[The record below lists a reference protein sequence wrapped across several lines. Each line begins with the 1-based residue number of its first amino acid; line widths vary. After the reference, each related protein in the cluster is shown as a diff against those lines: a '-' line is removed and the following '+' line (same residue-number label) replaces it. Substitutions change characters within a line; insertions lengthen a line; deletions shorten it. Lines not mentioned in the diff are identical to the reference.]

1 MRRTALSGLVFV
13 LMAAF
18 ALPVA
23 ADELS
28 DFESARRNYD
38 RRNYAKA
45 ARGLESLV
53 GGVVP
58 RAANSV
64 VRLEARKYLGATY
77 LFLGKSEAAREQFRS
92 LLEEDPDYD
101 IDPVA
106 FPEAVVQT
114 FQEVKREVSAERARK
129 DALEAARRKRERS
142 NEVEELIRQQQ
153 RIQMLEELAAAETV
167 EKVNSRWIAALPWGI
182 GQFQNEDRKLGIM
195 FAVTESAFMAASIAT
210 FIGHNSLRDE
220 NPAPSETFIGHNS
233 LRDENPAP
241 SEIERATRVEKALRI
256 GNWVSVGA
264 FLSFAIAGVV
274 EAEVRFKPVIR
285 TTRKRELPDDI
296 ETPPQTTGPQI
307 RLELGLTGGKMRL
320 EF

>member
-38 RRNYAKA
+38 KQNYAKA

-53 GGVVP
+53 GGAVP
-58 RAANSV
+58 RATNPV

-77 LFLGKSEAAREQFRS
+77 LFLGKDERAREQFRS

-114 FQEVKREVSAERARK
+114 FQGLKKEVSAQRARK
-129 DALEAARRKRERS
+129 DALEAARRQRERS
-142 NEVEELIRQQQ
+142 DEVEELVRQQQ
-153 RIQMLEELAAAETV
+153 RNQTLEELAAVETV
-167 EKVNSRWIAALPWGI
+167 EKVNSRWIAAIPFGA
-182 GQFQNEDRKLGIM
+182 GQFQNEDRGLGIM
-195 FAVTESAFMAASIAT
+195 FAVTESAFVAASIAT

-220 NPAPSETFIGHNS
+220 NPAPSE
-233 LRDENPAP
+233 
-241 SEIERATRVEKALRI
+241 IERARRVERALRI

-296 ETPPQTTGPQI
+296 ESPQTTGPQI
-307 RLELGLTGGKMRL
+307 RLELGLTGGRMRL
-320 EF
+320 DF

>member
-1 MRRTALSGLVFV
+1 MRRTTLTGLVVV

-28 DFESARRNYD
+28 DFEAARRNYD
-38 RRNYAKA
+38 KQSYAKA

-58 RAANSV
+58 RARNPV

-77 LFLGKSEAAREQFRS
+77 LFLGKDEEAREQFKL

-106 FPEAVVQT
+106 FPGAVVEA
-114 FQEVKREVSAERARK
+114 FQEVQAEVTAAVAQQKALDEARRQRERAGE
-129 DALEAARRKRERS
+129 L
-142 NEVEELIRQQQ
+142 EELIEEQQ
-153 RIQMLEELAAAETV
+153 RIQGLEELAATETV

-182 GQFQNEDRKLGIM
+182 GQFQNQNRKLGIM
-195 FAVTESAFMAASIAT
+195 FAVTESAFLAASIAT

-220 NPAPSETFIGHNS
+220 NPAP
-233 LRDENPAP
+233 D
-241 SEIERATRVEKALRI
+241 EIERAQRVEKALRI

-264 FLSFAIAGVV
+264 LVSFYIAGVV
-274 EAEVRFKPVIR
+274 EAEVRFKPTIR
-285 TTRKRELPDDI
+285 STRQRELP
-296 ETPPQTTGPQI
+296 EELQRPQSRRPEI
-307 RLELGLTGGKMRL
+307 RFHLGLTGGRMRVD
-320 EF
+320 F

>member
-38 RRNYAKA
+38 KQNYAKA

-53 GGVVP
+53 GGAVP
-58 RAANSV
+58 RATNPV
-64 VRLEARKYLGATY
+64 VRLESRKYLGATY
-77 LFLGKSEAAREQFRS
+77 LFLGKKEAAREQFRS
-92 LLEEDPDYD
+92 LLEEDPEYD

-106 FPEAVVQT
+106 FPKAVVQT
-114 FQEVKREVSAERARK
+114 FQEVQKEVAAERARK
-129 DALEAARRKRERS
+129 DALEAMRRKRERS
-142 NEVEELIRQQQ
+142 DEVEELIRQQE
-153 RIQMLEELAAAETV
+153 RIRALEELAAVETV
-167 EKVNSRWIAALPWGI
+167 EKVNSRWIAALPFGI
-182 GQFQNEDRKLGIM
+182 GQFQNQDRPLGIM
-195 FAVTESAFMAASIAT
+195 FAVTESAFLVASIAT

-220 NPAPSETFIGHNS
+220 NPAPSE
-233 LRDENPAP
+233 
-241 SEIERATRVEKALRI
+241 IERARRVERALRI

-264 FLSFAIAGVV
+264 FLSFAVAGVI

-285 TTRKRELPDDI
+285 TTRKRELPED
-296 ETPPQTTGPQI
+296 TQSPQTTGPQI

-320 EF
+320 DF

>member
-28 DFESARRNYD
+28 DFESARRHYD
-38 RRNYAKA
+38 KQNYAKA

-58 RAANSV
+58 RASNSV

-77 LFLGKSEAAREQFRS
+77 LFLGKDEAAREQFRL
-92 LLEEDPDYD
+92 LLEEDLDYD

-106 FPEAVVQT
+106 FPGAVVQT

-129 DALEAARRKRERS
+129 DALEAARRQRERS
-142 NEVEELIRQQQ
+142 HEVEDLIRQQQ
-153 RIQMLEELAAAETV
+153 RIQTLEELAAAETV
-167 EKVNSRWIAALPWGI
+167 EKVNSRWIAALPFGI
-182 GQFQNEDRKLGIM
+182 GQFQNEDRGLGIM
-195 FAVTESAFMAASIAT
+195 FAVTESAFLAASIA
-210 FIGHNSLRDE
+210 
-220 NPAPSETFIGHNS
+220 TFIGHNS

-320 EF
+320 DF

>member
-1 MRRTALSGLVFV
+1 
-13 LMAAF
+13 MAAF

-28 DFESARRNYD
+28 DFEAARRNYD
-38 RRNYAKA
+38 KQSYAKA

-53 GGVVP
+53 GGVIP
-58 RAANSV
+58 RARNPV

-77 LFLGKSEAAREQFRS
+77 LFLGKDGDAREQFRL

-106 FPEAVVQT
+106 FPEAVVET
-114 FQEVKREVSAERARK
+114 FQEVQAEVTVELAQKEALDAARQQRERASE
-129 DALEAARRKRERS
+129 L
-142 NEVEELIRQQQ
+142 EELIEQQQ
-153 RIQMLEELAAAETV
+153 RIQALEELAATETT

-182 GQFQNEDRKLGIM
+182 GQFQNENRKLGIM
-195 FAVTESAFMAASIAT
+195 FAVTESAFLAASIAT

-220 NPAPSETFIGHNS
+220 NPAPSEI
-233 LRDENPAP
+233 A
-241 SEIERATRVEKALRI
+241 RAQRVEKALRI

-264 FLSFAIAGVV
+264 LVSFYIAGVI

-285 TTRKRELPDDI
+285 STRKRELP
-296 ETPPQTTGPQI
+296 EELQRPESRGPEVRFQ
-307 RLELGLTGGKMRL
+307 LGLTGGKIRVD
-320 EF
+320 F

>member
-38 RRNYAKA
+38 RQNYAKA

-53 GGVVP
+53 GGAVP
-58 RAANSV
+58 RATNPV
-64 VRLEARKYLGATY
+64 VRLESRKYLGATY
-77 LFLGKSEAAREQFRS
+77 LFLGKKEAAREQFRS
-92 LLEEDPDYD
+92 LLEEDPEYD

-114 FQEVKREVSAERARK
+114 FQEVQKEVAAERARK
-129 DALEAARRKRERS
+129 DALEAMRRKRERS
-142 NEVEELIRQQQ
+142 DEVEELIRQQE
-153 RIQMLEELAAAETV
+153 RIRALEELAAVETV
-167 EKVNSRWIAALPWGI
+167 EKVNSRWIAALPFGI
-182 GQFQNEDRKLGIM
+182 GQFQNQDRPLGIM
-195 FAVTESAFMAASIAT
+195 FAVTESAFLVASIAT

-220 NPAPSETFIGHNS
+220 NPAPSE
-233 LRDENPAP
+233 
-241 SEIERATRVEKALRI
+241 IERARRVERALRI

-264 FLSFAIAGVV
+264 FLSFAVAGVI

-285 TTRKRELPDDI
+285 TTRKRELPED
-296 ETPPQTTGPQI
+296 TQSPQTTGPQI

-320 EF
+320 DF

>member
-1 MRRTALSGLVFV
+1 MRRTALSALVFV

-38 RRNYAKA
+38 RQNYAKA

-58 RAANSV
+58 RATNPV

-77 LFLGKSEAAREQFRS
+77 LFLGKNEPAREQFQL
-92 LLEEDPDYD
+92 LLEEDLDYE

-114 FQEVKREVSAERARK
+114 FQEVKKEATAERARE
-129 DALEAARRKRERS
+129 DALEAARRQRERS
-142 NEVEELIRQQQ
+142 DEVEDLIRQQQ
-153 RIQMLEELAAAETV
+153 RIEELEKLTAVETV
-167 EKVNSRWIAALPWGI
+167 EKVNSRWIAALPLGI
-182 GQFQNEDRKLGIM
+182 GQFQNEDRQLGIM
-195 FAVTESAFMAASIAT
+195 FAVTESAFLAASIAT

-220 NPAPSETFIGHNS
+220 NPA
-233 LRDENPAP
+233 A
-241 SEIERATRVEKALRI
+241 SEIERARRVERALRI
-256 GNWVSVGA
+256 GNWVSVAA
-264 FLSFAIAGVV
+264 FLSFAVAGVV

-285 TTRKRELPDDI
+285 TSRKRQTTEDI
-296 ETPPQTTGPQI
+296 ERPQSSGPQI
-307 RLELGLTGGKMRL
+307 RLELGLTGGRMRL
-320 EF
+320 DF

>member
-38 RRNYAKA
+38 KQNYAKA

-53 GGVVP
+53 GGAVP
-58 RAANSV
+58 RATNPV

-77 LFLGKSEAAREQFRS
+77 LFLGKDEKAREQFRS

-114 FQEVKREVSAERARK
+114 FQELKKEVSTQRARK
-129 DALEAARRKRERS
+129 DALEAARRQRERS
-142 NEVEELIRQQQ
+142 DEVEELVRQQQ
-153 RIQMLEELAAAETV
+153 RIQTLEELASVETV
-167 EKVNSRWIAALPWGI
+167 EKVNSRWIAAIPFGA
-182 GQFQNEDRKLGIM
+182 GQFQNEDRGLGIM
-195 FAVTESAFMAASIAT
+195 FAVTESALVAASIAT

-220 NPAPSETFIGHNS
+220 NPAPSE
-233 LRDENPAP
+233 
-241 SEIERATRVEKALRI
+241 IERARRVERALRI

-296 ETPPQTTGPQI
+296 GSPQTTGPQI

-320 EF
+320 DF

>member
-1 MRRTALSGLVFV
+1 MRRTAVSGLVFV

-38 RRNYAKA
+38 KQSYTKA

-53 GGVVP
+53 GGAVP
-58 RAANSV
+58 RATNSV
-64 VRLEARKYLGATY
+64 VRIEARKYLGATY
-77 LFLGKSEAAREQFRS
+77 LFLGKDAAAREQFH
-92 LLEEDPDYD
+92 LLLQEDPDYD

-114 FQEVKREVSAERARK
+114 FQEAKREVTADRERAA
-129 DALEAARRKRERS
+129 ALEAAQRQRERS
-142 NEVEELIRQQQ
+142 DELEELIRQQQ
-153 RIQMLEELAAAETV
+153 RIRELEALASTETV
-167 EKVNSRWIAALPWGI
+167 EKVNSRWIAALPYGI
-182 GQFQNEDRKLGIM
+182 GQFQNENRKLGIM
-195 FAVTESAFMAASIAT
+195 FAVTETVFLASSIAT

-220 NPAPSETFIGHNS
+220 HPTP
-233 LRDENPAP
+233 DEL
-241 SEIERATRVEKALRI
+241 ERARRVERALRI

-264 FLSFAIAGVV
+264 LLSFYVAGVI

-285 TTRKRELPDDI
+285 STRERDVSNQKPS
-296 ETPPQTTGPQI
+296 TQNQGVQF

-320 EF
+320 DF

>member
-1 MRRTALSGLVFV
+1 MRRTSLSWLLFV

-18 ALPVA
+18 AQSVA

-38 RRNYAKA
+38 KQNYAKA

-53 GGVVP
+53 GGAVP
-58 RAANSV
+58 RATNPV

-77 LFLGKSEAAREQFRS
+77 LFLGKKDAAREQFRS
-92 LLEEDPDYD
+92 LLAEDPDYD

-114 FQEVKREVSAERARK
+114 FQEVQEKVAAERARK
-129 DALEAARRKRERS
+129 DALAAARRERERT
-142 NEVEELIRQQQ
+142 NEVEDLIRQQQ
-153 RIQMLEELAAAETV
+153 RIQVLEELAAAETV

-182 GQFQNEDRKLGIM
+182 GQFQNQDRKLGIM
-195 FAVTESAFMAASIAT
+195 FAVTEAAFMAASIAT

-220 NPAPSETFIGHNS
+220 NPAAN
-233 LRDENPAP
+233 
-241 SEIERATRVEKALRI
+241 EIERAQRVEKALRI

-264 FLSFAIAGVV
+264 FLSFAVAGVI

-285 TTRKRELPDDI
+285 TTRQRELPDDI
-296 ETPPQTTGPQI
+296 ESPQTTGPQI
-307 RLELGLTGGKMRL
+307 RLELGLTGGKLRL
-320 EF
+320 DF

>member
-1 MRRTALSGLVFV
+1 
-13 LMAAF
+13 MAAF

-28 DFESARRNYD
+28 DFEAARRNYD
-38 RRNYAKA
+38 KQSYAKA

-53 GGVVP
+53 GGVIP
-58 RAANSV
+58 RARNPV

-77 LFLGKSEAAREQFRS
+77 LFLGKDGDAREQFRL

-106 FPEAVVQT
+106 FPEAVVET
-114 FQEVKREVSAERARK
+114 FQEVQAEVTAELAQKEALDAARQQRERASE
-129 DALEAARRKRERS
+129 L
-142 NEVEELIRQQQ
+142 EELIEQQQ
-153 RIQMLEELAAAETV
+153 RIQALEELAATETT

-182 GQFQNEDRKLGIM
+182 GQFQNENRKLGIM
-195 FAVTESAFMAASIAT
+195 FAVTESAFLAASIAT

-220 NPAPSETFIGHNS
+220 NPAPSEI
-233 LRDENPAP
+233 A
-241 SEIERATRVEKALRI
+241 RAQRVEKALRI

-264 FLSFAIAGVV
+264 LVSFYIAGVI

-285 TTRKRELPDDI
+285 STRKRELP
-296 ETPPQTTGPQI
+296 EELQRPESRGPEVRFQ
-307 RLELGLTGGKMRL
+307 LGLTGGKIRVD
-320 EF
+320 F

>member
-1 MRRTALSGLVFV
+1 MRRTTLTGLAVV

-28 DFESARRNYD
+28 DFESARRNYEKQ
-38 RRNYAKA
+38 NYTKA
-45 ARGLESLV
+45 AKGLESLV

-58 RAANSV
+58 RAQNPV
-64 VRLEARKYLGATY
+64 VRLESRKYLGATY
-77 LFLGKSEAAREQFRS
+77 LFLGKKDAAREQFR
-92 LLEEDPDYD
+92 LLLGEDPDYD

-114 FQEVKREVSAERARK
+114 FQEVQKEAAAERARK
-129 DALEAARRKRERS
+129 TALEEARQKRERAD
-142 NEVEELIRQQQ
+142 ELEGLISQQQ
-153 RIQMLEELAAAETV
+153 RIQMLEELAATETV
-167 EKVNSRWIAALPWGI
+167 EKVNSRWIAALPFGI
-182 GQFQNEDRKLGIM
+182 GQFQNEDRPLGIM
-195 FAVTESAFMAASIAT
+195 FAVTESAFLVASIAT

-220 NPAPSETFIGHNS
+220 NPAPSE
-233 LRDENPAP
+233 
-241 SEIERATRVEKALRI
+241 IERARRVERALRI

-264 FLSFAIAGVV
+264 FLSFAVAGVI

-285 TTRKRELPDDI
+285 TTRPRELPEDAKP
-296 ETPPQTTGPQI
+296 TLGTGPQI

-320 EF
+320 DF

>member
-1 MRRTALSGLVFV
+1 MRRATLTGLVVV

-18 ALPVA
+18 ALPAA

-38 RRNYAKA
+38 KQSYTKA
-45 ARGLESLV
+45 AKGLESLV

-58 RAANSV
+58 RARNPV

-77 LFLGKSEAAREQFRS
+77 LFLGKKDAAREQFRL

-114 FQEVKREVSAERARK
+114 FQEVQKKVKAENARK
-129 DALEAARRKRERS
+129 SALEAARRKRERAD
-142 NEVEELIRQQQ
+142 ELDELISQQQ
-153 RIQMLEELAAAETV
+153 RIRMLEELAATETV
-167 EKVNSRWIAALPWGI
+167 EKVNSRWIAALPFGI

-195 FAVTESAFMAASIAT
+195 FAVTESALLAASIAT

-220 NPAPSETFIGHNS
+220 NPAPSE
-233 LRDENPAP
+233 
-241 SEIERATRVEKALRI
+241 IERARRVEKALRI

-264 FLSFAIAGVV
+264 LLSFYVAGVV

-285 TTRKRELPDDI
+285 TTRKRELP
-296 ETPPQTTGPQI
+296 EATESPRTTGPQI
-307 RLELGLTGGKMRL
+307 RLELGLAGGKMRL
-320 EF
+320 DF

>member
-1 MRRTALSGLVFV
+1 MRRPALSGLILL

-28 DFESARRNYD
+28 DFESARRSYD
-38 RRNYAKA
+38 KQSYAKA

-58 RAANSV
+58 RATNSV

-77 LFLGKSEAAREQFRS
+77 LFLGKKDAAREQFRL
-92 LLEEDPDYD
+92 LLEEDPDYA

-114 FQEVKREVSAERARK
+114 FQEVQKGVAVERARR
-129 DALEAARRKRERS
+129 DALEAARQKRERS
-142 NEVEELIRQQQ
+142 EEVEELNRQQQ
-153 RIQMLEELAAAETV
+153 RIEAHEKLASEETI
-167 EKVNSRWIAALPWGI
+167 EKVNSRWIAAIPFGV
-182 GQFQNEDRKLGIM
+182 GQFQNENRKLGIM
-195 FAVTESAFMAASIAT
+195 FATTQSAFLAASIAT

-220 NPAPSETFIGHNS
+220 NPGPG
-233 LRDENPAP
+233 
-241 SEIERATRVEKALRI
+241 EIERANRVEKALRI

-274 EAEVRFKPVIR
+274 EAEVRFRPVIR
-285 TTRKRELPDDI
+285 STRKRELPDDI
-296 ETPPQTTGPQI
+296 VSPQSRGPQI
-307 RLELGLTGGKMRL
+307 RLLLGLTGGKLRL
-320 EF
+320 DF

>member
-1 MRRTALSGLVFV
+1 MRRTALSGLVLV

-38 RRNYAKA
+38 KQNYAKA

-58 RAANSV
+58 RATSPV
-64 VRLEARKYLGATY
+64 VRLESRKYLGATY
-77 LFLGKSEAAREQFRS
+77 LFLGKKEAAREQFRS
-92 LLEEDPDYD
+92 LLEEDPEYD

-114 FQEVKREVSAERARK
+114 FQEVQQEVAAKRARE
-129 DALEAARRKRERS
+129 DALEAVRRQREQS
-142 NEVEELIRQQQ
+142 DEVEELIRQQE
-153 RIQMLEELAAAETV
+153 RIGALEELAAVETV
-167 EKVNSRWIAALPWGI
+167 EKVNSRWIAALPFGI
-182 GQFQNEDRKLGIM
+182 GQFQNQDRPLGIM
-195 FAVTESAFMAASIAT
+195 FAVTESAFLVASIAT

-220 NPAPSETFIGHNS
+220 NPAPSEI
-233 LRDENPAP
+233 D
-241 SEIERATRVEKALRI
+241 RARRVERALRI

-264 FLSFAIAGVV
+264 FLSFAVAGVI

-285 TTRKRELPDDI
+285 TTRKRELPED
-296 ETPPQTTGPQI
+296 TRSPQTTGPQI
-307 RLELGLTGGKMRL
+307 RLELGLTGGRMRL
-320 EF
+320 DF

>member
-1 MRRTALSGLVFV
+1 MHRTALFGLVFV

-38 RRNYAKA
+38 KQNYTKA

-53 GGVVP
+53 GGAVP
-58 RAANSV
+58 RAANPV

-77 LFLGKSEAAREQFRS
+77 LFLGKKEAAREQFRS
-92 LLEEDPDYD
+92 LLEEDPEYA

-114 FQEVKREVSAERARK
+114 FQEVQEEVAAERALQ
-129 DALEAARRKRERS
+129 DALDAARQQRERS
-142 NEVEELIRQQQ
+142 EEVEDLIRQQQ
-153 RIQMLEELAAAETV
+153 RIAALEELAASETV
-167 EKVNSRWIAALPWGI
+167 EKVNSRWIAALPFGI
-182 GQFQNEDRKLGIM
+182 GQFQNQDRKLGIM
-195 FAVTESAFMAASIAT
+195 FAVTESAFLAASIAT

-220 NPAPSETFIGHNS
+220 NPAPSE
-233 LRDENPAP
+233 
-241 SEIERATRVEKALRI
+241 IERAQRVERALRI

-264 FLSFAIAGVV
+264 LLSFYIAGTV
-274 EAEVRFKPVIR
+274 EAEVRFKPVIQS
-285 TTRKRELPDDI
+285 TRKRELP
-296 ETPPQTTGPQI
+296 EGVESPQTTGPQI

-320 EF
+320 DF

>member
-28 DFESARRNYD
+28 DFESARRNYEKQ
-38 RRNYAKA
+38 NYAKA

-53 GGVVP
+53 GGAVP
-58 RAANSV
+58 RATNPV

-77 LFLGKSEAAREQFRS
+77 LFLGKDERAREQFRS

-114 FQEVKREVSAERARK
+114 FQELKKEVSAQRARK
-129 DALEAARRKRERS
+129 DALEAARRQRERS
-142 NEVEELIRQQQ
+142 DEVEELVRQQQ
-153 RIQMLEELAAAETV
+153 RIQALEELAAVETV
-167 EKVNSRWIAALPWGI
+167 EKVNSRWIAAIPFGA
-182 GQFQNEDRKLGIM
+182 GQFQNEDRGLGIM
-195 FAVTESAFMAASIAT
+195 FAVTESAFVAASIAT

-220 NPAPSETFIGHNS
+220 NPAPSE
-233 LRDENPAP
+233 
-241 SEIERATRVEKALRI
+241 IERARRVERALRI

-296 ETPPQTTGPQI
+296 ESPQTTGPQI

-320 EF
+320 DF

>member
-1 MRRTALSGLVFV
+1 LTGLVVV

-28 DFESARRNYD
+28 DFEAARRNYD
-38 RRNYAKA
+38 KQSYAKA

-53 GGVVP
+53 GGVIP
-58 RAANSV
+58 RARNPV

-77 LFLGKSEAAREQFRS
+77 LFLGKDGDAREQFRL

-106 FPEAVVQT
+106 FPEAVVET
-114 FQEVKREVSAERARK
+114 FQEVQAEVTAELAQKEALDAARQQRERASE
-129 DALEAARRKRERS
+129 L
-142 NEVEELIRQQQ
+142 EELIEQQQ
-153 RIQMLEELAAAETV
+153 RIQALEELAATETT

-182 GQFQNEDRKLGIM
+182 GQFQNENRKLGIM
-195 FAVTESAFMAASIAT
+195 FAVTESAFLAASIAT

-220 NPAPSETFIGHNS
+220 NPAPSEI
-233 LRDENPAP
+233 A
-241 SEIERATRVEKALRI
+241 RAQRVEKALRI

-264 FLSFAIAGVV
+264 LVSFYIAGVI

-285 TTRKRELPDDI
+285 STRKRELP
-296 ETPPQTTGPQI
+296 EELQRPESGGPEVRFQ
-307 RLELGLTGGKMRL
+307 LGLTGGKIRVD
-320 EF
+320 F

>member
-28 DFESARRNYD
+28 DFESARRNYEKQ
-38 RRNYAKA
+38 NYAKA

-58 RAANSV
+58 RATNPV
-64 VRLEARKYLGATY
+64 VRLESRKYLGATY
-77 LFLGKSEAAREQFRS
+77 LFLGKKEAAREQFRA
-92 LLEEDPDYD
+92 LLEEDPEYD

-114 FQEVKREVSAERARK
+114 FQEVQQEVAAERARE
-129 DALEAARRKRERS
+129 DALEAVRRQREQS
-142 NEVEELIRQQQ
+142 DEVEELIRQQE
-153 RIQMLEELAAAETV
+153 RIRTLEELAAVETV
-167 EKVNSRWIAALPWGI
+167 EKVNSRWIAALPFGI
-182 GQFQNEDRKLGIM
+182 GQFQNQDRPLGIM
-195 FAVTESAFMAASIAT
+195 FAVTESAFLVASIAT

-220 NPAPSETFIGHNS
+220 NPAPSEI
-233 LRDENPAP
+233 D
-241 SEIERATRVEKALRI
+241 RARRVERALRI

-264 FLSFAIAGVV
+264 FLSFAVAGVI

-285 TTRKRELPDDI
+285 TTRKRELPED
-296 ETPPQTTGPQI
+296 TRSPQTTGPQI

-320 EF
+320 DF

>member
-1 MRRTALSGLVFV
+1 
-13 LMAAF
+13 MAAF
-18 ALPVA
+18 AQSVA

-38 RRNYAKA
+38 KQNYAKA

-53 GGVVP
+53 GGAVP
-58 RAANSV
+58 RAINPV

-77 LFLGKSEAAREQFRS
+77 LFLGKKDAAREQFRS

-114 FQEVKREVSAERARK
+114 FQEVQEKVAAERARK
-129 DALEAARRKRERS
+129 DALAAARRERERT
-142 NEVEELIRQQQ
+142 NEVEDLIRQQQ
-153 RIQMLEELAAAETV
+153 RIQVLEELAAAETV

-182 GQFQNEDRKLGIM
+182 GQFQNQDRKLGIM
-195 FAVTESAFMAASIAT
+195 FAVTEAAFMAASIAT

-220 NPAPSETFIGHNS
+220 NPAAN
-233 LRDENPAP
+233 
-241 SEIERATRVEKALRI
+241 EIERAQRVEKALRI

-264 FLSFAIAGVV
+264 FLSFAVAGVI

-285 TTRKRELPDDI
+285 TTRQRELPDDI
-296 ETPPQTTGPQI
+296 ESPQTTGPQI
-307 RLELGLTGGKMRL
+307 RLELGLTGGKLRL
-320 EF
+320 DF

>member
-1 MRRTALSGLVFV
+1 MRRTSLSGLVFV

-38 RRNYAKA
+38 KQNYAKA

-53 GGVVP
+53 GGAVP
-58 RAANSV
+58 RATNPV
-64 VRLEARKYLGATY
+64 VRVEARKYLGATY
-77 LFLGKSEAAREQFRS
+77 LFLGKDEKAREQFRS

-114 FQEVKREVSAERARK
+114 FQELKKEVSAQRARK
-129 DALEAARRKRERS
+129 DALEAARRQRERS
-142 NEVEELIRQQQ
+142 DEVEELVRQQQ
-153 RIQMLEELAAAETV
+153 RIQTLEELAAVETV
-167 EKVNSRWIAALPWGI
+167 EKVNSRWIAAIPFGA
-182 GQFQNEDRKLGIM
+182 GQFQNEDRGLGIM
-195 FAVTESAFMAASIAT
+195 FAVTESAFVAASIAT

-220 NPAPSETFIGHNS
+220 NPAPSE
-233 LRDENPAP
+233 
-241 SEIERATRVEKALRI
+241 IERARRVERALRI

-296 ETPPQTTGPQI
+296 ESPQTTGPQI

-320 EF
+320 DF

>member
-38 RRNYAKA
+38 KQNYAKA

-53 GGVVP
+53 GGAVP
-58 RAANSV
+58 RATNPV

-77 LFLGKSEAAREQFRS
+77 LFLGKDKRAREQFRS

-114 FQEVKREVSAERARK
+114 FQEVKKKVSAQRARK
-129 DALEAARRKRERS
+129 DALEAARRQRERS
-142 NEVEELIRQQQ
+142 DEVEELVRQQQ
-153 RIQMLEELAAAETV
+153 RIQTLEELASVETV
-167 EKVNSRWIAALPWGI
+167 EKVNSRWIAAIPFGA
-182 GQFQNEDRKLGIM
+182 GQFQNEDRGLGIM
-195 FAVTESAFMAASIAT
+195 FAVTESAFVAASIAT

-220 NPAPSETFIGHNS
+220 NPAPSE
-233 LRDENPAP
+233 
-241 SEIERATRVEKALRI
+241 IERARRVERALRI

-285 TTRKRELPDDI
+285 TTRRRELPDDI
-296 ETPPQTTGPQI
+296 ESPQTTGPQI

-320 EF
+320 DF

>member
-1 MRRTALSGLVFV
+1 LTGLVVV

-28 DFESARRNYD
+28 DFEAARRNYD
-38 RRNYAKA
+38 KQSYAKA

-53 GGVVP
+53 GGVIP
-58 RAANSV
+58 RARNPV

-77 LFLGKSEAAREQFRS
+77 LFLGKDGDAREQFRL

-106 FPEAVVQT
+106 FPEAVVET
-114 FQEVKREVSAERARK
+114 FQEVQAEVTAE
-129 DALEAARRKRERS
+129 
-142 NEVEELIRQQQ
+142 N
-153 RIQMLEELAAAETV
+153 
-167 EKVNSRWIAALPWGI
+167 
-182 GQFQNEDRKLGIM
+182 RKLGIM
-195 FAVTESAFMAASIAT
+195 FAVTESAFLAASIAT

-220 NPAPSETFIGHNS
+220 NPAPSEI
-233 LRDENPAP
+233 A
-241 SEIERATRVEKALRI
+241 RAQRVEKALRI

-264 FLSFAIAGVV
+264 LVSFYIAGVI

-285 TTRKRELPDDI
+285 STRKRELP
-296 ETPPQTTGPQI
+296 EELQRPESRGPEVRFQ
-307 RLELGLTGGKMRL
+307 LGLTGGKIRVD
-320 EF
+320 F